1 MFRFNITEV
10 KMSRKNEKKE
20 TSRFNPFSWM
30 TRDGIGVE
38 DDEPPILDDP
48 GIKNYFKLIGR
59 RFNQLVTINLML
71 LIGNFPIIFAL
82 AVLSGY
88 FSINS
93 TAPIYSIFAQVNGAH
108 MASPNAYTSAIFGTF
123 AGQGDIVVL
132 STTDYVFIGLT
143 FLVLLT
149 FGCVMAGSVYLFRGM
164 IRDEHIFIWHD
175 FWHCIKK
182 NFKQAIPFG
191 IFDLA
196 ITAIIMYDIVFFNLN
211 YAQSIATMMMFFASL
226 ILAVLYIIMR
236 MYIYPMMITFDLSL
250 GKLFKNALLFTIL
263 GIKRNAVAVLIIAA
277 ITAIDFFM
285 IGVFLPVGI
294 LLPFV
299 IVFSLLTYTGV
310 YWAYP
315 VISKYMIE
323 PYYNKDGTPKSA
335 VAAGDS
341 EEGDDYDAEIEE

>member
-1 MFRFNITEV
+1 
-10 KMSRKNEKKE
+10 MSRKDEKKE
-20 TSRFNPFSWM
+20 TSRFNPFAWM

-38 DDEPPILDDP
+38 DDEPPILESP

-59 RFNQLVTINLML
+59 RFNQIVTINIML
-71 LIGNFPIIFAL
+71 LIGNFPIIFGL
-82 AVLSGY
+82 MVLSGY

-93 TAPIYSIFAQVNGAH
+93 TAPIYSVFAQVNGAH
-108 MASPNAYTSAIFGTF
+108 MCAPSAYTSAIFGTF
-123 AGQGDIVVL
+123 AGQGNIVVL
-132 STTDYVFIGLT
+132 STVDYVFIGLT

-164 IRDEHIFIWHD
+164 IRDEHIFLWHD
-175 FWHCIKK
+175 FWYCIKR
-182 NFKQAIPFG
+182 NFKQALPFG
-191 IFDLA
+191 IFDLI
-196 ITAIIMYDIVFFNLN
+196 ITAVIMYDIVFFNLN
-211 YAQSIATMMMFFASL
+211 YSQSIATMMMFFASL

-263 GIKRNAVAVLIIAA
+263 GIKRNAVMVLIIAV
-277 ITAIDFFM
+277 ITAVNFFM
-285 IGVFLPVGI
+285 MGVYMPVGI

-323 PYYNKDGTPKSA
+323 PYYNKDGTPKASA
-335 VAAGDS
+335 ASAGVADETEAD
-341 EEGDDYDAEIEE
+341 EDIDALPDENM

>member
-1 MFRFNITEV
+1 
-10 KMSRKNEKKE
+10 MSRKDEKNNS
-20 TSRFNPFSWM
+20 SRFNPFSWM

-38 DDEPPILDDP
+38 DDEPPILDNP
-48 GIKNYFKLIGR
+48 GIKNYFKLLGR
-59 RFNQLVTINLML
+59 RFNQIVTINLML
-71 LIGNFPIIFAL
+71 LIGNFPIVFAL

-93 TAPIYSIFAQVNGAH
+93 TAPVYSIFAQVNGAH
-108 MASPNAYTSAIFGTF
+108 MCQPSAYTSAIFGTF
-123 AGQGDIVVL
+123 AGQSDIVVL

-175 FWHCIKK
+175 FWYCIKR

-191 IFDLA
+191 IFDLL
-196 ITAIIMYDIVFFNLN
+196 ITAVIMYDIVFFNLN
-211 YAQSIATMMMFFASL
+211 YSQSIATMMMFFASL
-226 ILAVLYIIMR
+226 ILAVMYIIMR
-236 MYIYPMMITFDLSL
+236 MYIYPMMITFDLSI

-263 GIKRNAVAVLIIAA
+263 GIKRNAIAVLIIAA

-285 IGVFLPVGI
+285 IGVFMPVGI

-323 PYYNKDGTPKSA
+323 PYYNKDGTPKTEKDT
-335 VAAGDS
+335 GDTELIEDVIT
-341 EEGDDYDAEIEE
+341 EE

>member
-1 MFRFNITEV
+1 
-10 KMSRKNEKKE
+10 MSRKDEKKE
-20 TSRFNPFSWM
+20 ASKFNPFSWM
-30 TRDGIGVE
+30 TRDGVGVE

-59 RFNQLVTINLML
+59 RFNQIVTINLML
-71 LIGNFPIIFAL
+71 LIGNFPIVFAL

-108 MASPNAYTSAIFGTF
+108 MCTPSAYTSAIFGTF

-164 IRDEHIFIWHD
+164 IRDEHIFVWHD
-175 FWHCIKK
+175 FWYCIKK

-191 IFDLA
+191 IFDLI
-196 ITAIIMYDIVFFNLN
+196 ITAVIMYDIVFFNLN
-211 YAQSIATMMMFFASL
+211 YSQSIVTMMMFFASL

-263 GIKRNAVAVLIIAA
+263 GIKRNAVMVLIIAA

-285 IGVFLPVGI
+285 IGVFMPVGI

-299 IVFSLLTYTGV
+299 IVFSLITYTGV

-323 PYYNKDGTPKSA
+323 PYYNKDGTPKSSSNA
-335 VAAGDS
+335 NEDADV
-341 EEGDDYDAEIEE
+341 EETDVITDEDM